1 MRGELKGAKD
11 YREINKKT
19 RKYMEMAKETQIE
32 GQSKKWKHA
41 SDSII
46 ARKLTNKSNTL
57 PQRNWVNLQPY
68 TTSKESTSLRS
79 LKYLTDGQSTAQ
91 TYTIMRPLPILRE
104 EVEAADKAPKSG
116 KSTGDDNIPAELFKA
131 GDAMIDVLIAVC
143 HKISK
148 TGEWPTDWTKPL
160 IISLP

>member
-1 MRGELKGAKD
+1 MRGELKGVKD

-19 RKYMEMAKETQIE
+19 RKYMEMAKETRIE

-46 ARKLTNKSNTL
+46 ARKLTNKSYTV

-91 TYTIMRPLPILRE
+91 TYTIMRLMGIQRL
-104 EVEAADKAPKSG
+104 
-116 KSTGDDNIPAELFKA
+116 
-131 GDAMIDVLIAVC
+131 LIA
-143 HKISK
+143 HRYQMK
-148 TGEWPTDWTKPL
+148 
-160 IISLP
+160 SLFLSYEKRWKQQIKH